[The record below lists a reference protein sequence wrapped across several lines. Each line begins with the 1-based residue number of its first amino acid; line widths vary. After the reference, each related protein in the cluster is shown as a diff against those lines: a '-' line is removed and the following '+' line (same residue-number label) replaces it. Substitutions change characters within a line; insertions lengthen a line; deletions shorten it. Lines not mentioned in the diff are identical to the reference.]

1 MEVLSLRFP
10 HLIETIFCELDNQNL
25 VDFREVNRTFR
36 SFIDNGRFRWI
47 RIIQKF
53 VGNISNPHKEPWK
66 KVLHKAPTQNIQE
79 LGKAV
84 KKFFEVRKSRIQHE
98 WAPLHIAAERGRL
111 TLCAFILNKTDFCSV
126 IFFYLILLQFVFQS
140 LFFN

>member
-10 HLIETIFCELDNQNL
+10 HLIENIFCELDNQNL

-36 SFIDNGRFRWI
+36 SFIDDGRFRWI
-47 RIIQKF
+47 RIIRKF
-53 VGNISNPHKEPWK
+53 IGNISNPHKESWN

-84 KKFFEVRKSRIQHE
+84 KKFFEVRKSRIQVN
-98 WAPLHIAAERGRL
+98 LCQKLLFLYQL
-111 TLCAFILNKTDFCSV
+111 THNMTTD
-126 IFFYLILLQFVFQS
+126 YS
-140 LFFN
+140 LSYKFST

>member
-10 HLIETIFCELDNQNL
+10 HLIENIFCELDNQNL

-47 RIIQKF
+47 RIIRKF
-53 VGNISNPHKEPWK
+53 IGNISNPHKESWN
-66 KVLHKAPTQNIQE
+66 KVLHKTPTQNIQE

-84 KKFFEVRKSRIQHE
+84 KKFFEVRKTRIQVN
-98 WAPLHIAAERGRL
+98 LCQKLLFLYQL
-111 TLCAFILNKTDFCSV
+111 THNMTTDYSLNYKFST
-126 IFFYLILLQFVFQS
+126 
-140 LFFN
+140 

>member
-10 HLIETIFCELDNQNL
+10 HLIENIFCELDNQNL
-25 VDFREVNRTFR
+25 ADFREVNRTFR
-36 SFIDNGRFRWI
+36 SFIGDARFKWI

-53 VGNISNPHKEPWK
+53 IGNISNTHKESWK

-84 KKFFEVRKSRIQHE
+84 KKFFEVRKSRIQV
-98 WAPLHIAAERGRL
+98 
-111 TLCAFILNKTDFCSV
+111 N
-126 IFFYLILLQFVFQS
+126 
-140 LFFN
+140 LFL

>member
-10 HLIETIFCELDNQNL
+10 HLIENIFCELDNQNL

-47 RIIQKF
+47 RIIRKF
-53 VGNISNPHKEPWK
+53 IGNISNPHKESWK

-84 KKFFEVRKSRIQHE
+84 KKFFEVRKTRIQVN
-98 WAPLHIAAERGRL
+98 
-111 TLCAFILNKTDFCSV
+111 LCQKLLFLYQITHNMTTD
-126 IFFYLILLQFVFQS
+126 YS
-140 LFFN
+140 LSYKFST

>member
-10 HLIETIFCELDNQNL
+10 HLIENIFCELDNQNL
-25 VDFREVNRTFR
+25 VDFRKVNRTFR

-47 RIIQKF
+47 RIIRKF
-53 VGNISNPHKEPWK
+53 IGNISNLHKESWK

-84 KKFFEVRKSRIQHE
+84 KKFFEVRKSRIQVN
-98 WAPLHIAAERGRL
+98 LCQKLLFLYQL
-111 TLCAFILNKTDFCSV
+111 THNMTTDYSLNYMKIL
-126 IFFYLILLQFVFQS
+126 S
-140 LFFN
+140 LENVVYTNYFLF